1 MRQYKIVEVYD
12 EKTVE
17 TTTDDFEMAIQVIRD
32 QQDGNTSTADSV
44 ALYAY
49 WQGKYTLVGQIEL

>member
-1 MRQYKIVEVYD
+1 MKQYKIVEVYD

-32 QQDGNTSTADSV
+32 QQDGNTSPADSV
-44 ALYAY
+44 ALYTY

>member
-1 MRQYKIVEVYD
+1 MKQYKIVEVYD

-17 TTTDDFEMAIQVIRD
+17 TTTDNFEVAIQVIRN
-32 QQDGNTSTADSV
+32 QQDGNTSPADSV
-44 ALYAY
+44 ELYTY

>member
-17 TTTDDFEMAIQVIRD
+17 TTTDDFEAAIQVIRD
-32 QQDGNTSTADSV
+32 QQDGNTTAADTV
-44 ALYAY
+44 ALYSY
-49 WQGKYTLVGQIEL
+49 LQGKYVLIGEIEL